1 MNNGRSEGPG
11 TRKVVLLL
19 AVASCVISA
28 LALCGWAT
36 GRLYLASF
44 GERYIPM
51 APSTAVSF
59 FLLNT
64 VLLVTASFPLLRLT
78 DRLKTISGIIL
89 IAAGGLILA
98 RLPFPGI
105 FDLEHLLLPS
115 WGRGLVLDGTP
126 LGRMSPITAFGMM
139 LSGAVLLFMV
149 RRDGRM
155 RDGAGVMAVLVLS
168 LGLILFLT
176 YIHDTPLL
184 YGAGITPVALTTS
197 LAFIL
202 SGAGLIAALGAGMF
216 PLRHFLGT
224 SVRARLLRYFIP
236 VLLLAILLDIWQ
248 DRFIM
253 ENRDA
258 PGFYAALST
267 IGIMLLIY
275 VVVLKVA
282 GSLGAD
288 IDGYLEAIR
297 SSEERYRNIFN
308 STLDGVYEVN
318 TVGVFTHMN
327 PAGAR
332 IFGYSS
338 PEEIIGRKA
347 LEYWRDP
354 RDREAFQAELKLKKT
369 VSAYYMAARKK
380 DGALL
385 ELETSSRIIEDREG
399 NFLGITGILRDVTER
414 RLADA
419 ALQQSEERFRS
430 VIDNIA
436 VGVSV
441 ISPDMKILSLNATM
455 KKWFPQIE
463 VSQNPIC
470 YKAFNDPPGKKDVCS
485 YYPTIQTLHDGDRH
499 ESVTET
505 PAGTGFRSYRVIS
518 SPLFDK
524 DGKIIAAIELVDDI
538 TERALAEKELQRYS
552 SELERS
558 NKALQDA
565 LADVRTLGGML
576 PICSSCKKIRDD
588 KGYWSQIES
597 YISEHSGAEF
607 SHGICPECE
616 KKAHE
621 ELNTL
626 LKDRKPPANE
636 RKPDR

>member
-1 MNNGRSEGPG
+1 
-11 TRKVVLLL
+11 
-19 AVASCVISA
+19 
-28 LALCGWAT
+28 
-36 GRLYLASF
+36 
-44 GERYIPM
+44 M

-59 FLLNT
+59 LLLNT
-64 VLLVTASFPLLRLT
+64 VLLVTAAFPLLHLT
-78 DRLKTISGIIL
+78 DRLKTISGTIL
-89 IAAGGLILA
+89 IAAGSLILA
-98 RLPFPGI
+98 RLPFPGL
-105 FDLEHLLLPS
+105 FDLEHLLHPS
-115 WGRGLVLDGTP
+115 WGRDLVLDGTP
-126 LGRMSPITAFGMM
+126 LGHMSPVTALGMM

-168 LGLILFLT
+168 LGLVLFLA

-202 SGAGLIAALGAGMF
+202 SGAGLIAALGAGAF

-224 SVRARLLRYFIP
+224 SVRARLLRYFVP
-236 VLLLAILLDIWQ
+236 VLMFGILLDIWQ

-318 TVGVFTHMN
+318 AEGVFTNMN
-327 PAGAR
+327 AAGAR

-354 RDREAFQAELKLKKT
+354 RDREAFRAELKLRKT
-369 VSAYYMAARKK
+369 LSACYMAARKK
-380 DGALL
+380 DGAPL

-399 NFLGITGILRDVTER
+399 NFFGITGILRDVTER

-419 ALQQSEERFRS
+419 ALQHSEERFRS
-430 VIDNIA
+430 VMDNIA

-455 KKWFPQIE
+455 KKWFPRIE
-463 VSQNPIC
+463 VSQKPVC
-470 YKAFNDPPGKKDVCS
+470 YEAFNDPPGKEVCT
-485 YYPTIQTLHDGDRH
+485 YCPTIQTLKDGDRH
-499 ESVTET
+499 ESVTTT
-505 PAGTGFRSYRVIS
+505 PAGDGFRSYRVIS
-518 SPLFDK
+518 SPLFGK
-524 DGKIIAAIELVDDI
+524 DGKIIAAIEMVDDI
-538 TERALAEKELQRYS
+538 TERTRAEKELRRYS
-552 SELERS
+552 SELEKS

-565 LADVRTLGGML
+565 LADVRILGGML

-597 YISEHSGAEF
+597 YVSEHSGAEF

-616 KKAHE
+616 KKVYE
-621 ELNTL
+621 ELNKLT
-626 LKDRKPPANE
+626 KE
-636 RKPDR
+636 RKLPADKRTQDR

>member
-1 MNNGRSEGPG
+1 MHMNNGRSEVPV
-11 TRKVVLLL
+11 TRKIVSLL
-19 AVASCVISA
+19 AAASCVISA
-28 LALCGWAT
+28 LALVGWVT

-59 FLLNT
+59 LLLNT
-64 VLLVTASFPLLRLT
+64 VLLVMASFPLLRLT
-78 DRLKTISGIIL
+78 DRLKTIAGIIL
-89 IAAGGLILA
+89 IAVGGLILA
-98 RLPFPGI
+98 RLPYPSI
-105 FDLEHLLLPS
+105 FDPEHLLIPP
-115 WGRGLVLDGTP
+115 WGRNLVLNGVP
-126 LGRMSPITAFGMM
+126 LGRMSPITALGMM

-149 RRDGRM
+149 RRDTRM

-184 YGAGITPVALTTS
+184 YGAGITPVALTTA

-202 SGAGLIAALGAGMF
+202 SGAGLIAALGAGAF

-224 SVRARLLRYFIP
+224 SVRARLIRYFIP

-248 DRFIM
+248 DRFII

-275 VVVLKVA
+275 IVVLKVA

-288 IDGYLEAIR
+288 IDDYLEAIR

-308 STLDGVYEVN
+308 STLDGIYEVN
-318 TVGVFTHMN
+318 AEGIFTHMN

-338 PEEIIGRKA
+338 SEEIIGRKA
-347 LEYWRDP
+347 LKFWRDP
-354 RDREAFQAELKLKKT
+354 RDREAFRTELKLKKT

-380 DGALL
+380 NGEPL
-385 ELETSSRIIEDREG
+385 ELESSSRIIEDGEG
-399 NFLGITGILRDVTER
+399 NFLGIEGILRDVTER
-414 RLADA
+414 KRFEA
-419 ALQQSEERFRS
+419 EREKF
-430 VIDNIA
+430 
-436 VGVSV
+436 
-441 ISPDMKILSLNATM
+441 ILKLR
-455 KKWFPQIE
+455 E
-463 VSQNPIC
+463 
-470 YKAFNDPPGKKDVCS
+470 
-485 YYPTIQTLHDGDRH
+485 
-499 ESVTET
+499 
-505 PAGTGFRSYRVIS
+505 
-518 SPLFDK
+518 
-524 DGKIIAAIELVDDI
+524 
-538 TERALAEKELQRYS
+538 ALAE
-552 SELERS
+552 
-558 NKALQDA
+558 
-565 LADVRTLGGML
+565 VRTLSGML

-597 YISEHSGAEF
+597 YISKRSGAEF

-616 KKAHE
+616 KKAYA
-621 ELNTL
+621 ELGKLTKERL
-626 LKDRKPPANE
+626 PADE

>member
-1 MNNGRSEGPG
+1 
-11 TRKVVLLL
+11 
-19 AVASCVISA
+19 
-28 LALCGWAT
+28 
-36 GRLYLASF
+36 
-44 GERYIPM
+44 
-51 APSTAVSF
+51 
-59 FLLNT
+59 
-64 VLLVTASFPLLRLT
+64 
-78 DRLKTISGIIL
+78 
-89 IAAGGLILA
+89 
-98 RLPFPGI
+98 
-105 FDLEHLLLPS
+105 
-115 WGRGLVLDGTP
+115 
-126 LGRMSPITAFGMM
+126 M

-202 SGAGLIAALGAGMF
+202 SGAGLIAALGADAF

-224 SVRARLLRYFIP
+224 SVRARLIRYFAP
-236 VLLLAILLDIWQ
+236 VLVFGILLDIWQ
-248 DRFIM
+248 DRFIL

-275 VVVLKVA
+275 IVVLKVA
-282 GSLGAD
+282 GSLGTD
-288 IDGYLEAIR
+288 IDGYLESIR

-318 TVGVFTHMN
+318 AEGVFTNMN
-327 PAGAR
+327 AAGAR

-338 PEEIIGRKA
+338 PEEILGRKA

-354 RDREAFQAELKLKKT
+354 RDREAFRAELKLKKSLGT
-369 VSAYYMAARKK
+369 YPMAAKKK
-380 DGALL
+380 DGEPL
-385 ELETSSRIIEDREG
+385 ELESSSRIIEDREG

-441 ISPDMKILSLNATM
+441 ISPDLKILSLNATM
-455 KKWFPQIE
+455 KKWFPRIE
-463 VSQNPIC
+463 VSQKPVC
-470 YKAFNDPPGKKDVCS
+470 YEAFNDPPGKEVCS
-485 YYPTIQTLHDGDRH
+485 YCPTVKTLNDGKRH
-499 ESVTET
+499 ESVTTT
-505 PAGTGFRSYRVIS
+505 PAGDGFRSYRVIS

-538 TERALAEKELQRYS
+538 TERTRAEKELRRYS

-588 KGYWSQIES
+588 KGYWNQIES
-597 YISEHSGAEF
+597 YVSEHSGAEF

-616 KKAHE
+616 KKVYE
-621 ELNTL
+621 ELNILT
-626 LKDRKPPANE
+626 KE
-636 RKPDR
+636 RKLPTDKRTQDR

>member
-1 MNNGRSEGPG
+1 
-11 TRKVVLLL
+11 
-19 AVASCVISA
+19 
-28 LALCGWAT
+28 
-36 GRLYLASF
+36 
-44 GERYIPM
+44 
-51 APSTAVSF
+51 
-59 FLLNT
+59 
-64 VLLVTASFPLLRLT
+64 
-78 DRLKTISGIIL
+78 
-89 IAAGGLILA
+89 
-98 RLPFPGI
+98 
-105 FDLEHLLLPS
+105 
-115 WGRGLVLDGTP
+115 
-126 LGRMSPITAFGMM
+126 M

-149 RRDGRM
+149 RRVGRM

-202 SGAGLIAALGAGMF
+202 SGAGLIAALGADAF

-224 SVRARLLRYFIP
+224 SVRARLIRYFAP
-236 VLLLAILLDIWQ
+236 VLVFGILLDIWQ
-248 DRFIM
+248 DRFIL

-282 GSLGAD
+282 GSLGTD
-288 IDGYLEAIR
+288 IDGYLESIR

-318 TVGVFTHMN
+318 AEGVFTNMN
-327 PAGAR
+327 AAGAR

-338 PEEIIGRKA
+338 PEEILGRKA

-354 RDREAFQAELKLKKT
+354 RDREAFRAELKLKKSLGT
-369 VSAYYMAARKK
+369 YPMAAKKK
-380 DGALL
+380 DGEPL
-385 ELETSSRIIEDREG
+385 ELESSSRIIEDREG

-441 ISPDMKILSLNATM
+441 ISPDLKILSLNATM
-455 KKWFPQIE
+455 KKWFPRIE
-463 VSQNPIC
+463 VSQKPVC
-470 YKAFNDPPGKKDVCS
+470 YEAFNDPPGKEVCS
-485 YYPTIQTLHDGDRH
+485 YCPTVKTLNDGKRH
-499 ESVTET
+499 ESVTTT
-505 PAGTGFRSYRVIS
+505 PAGDGFRSYRVIS

-538 TERALAEKELQRYS
+538 TERTRAEKELRRYS

-588 KGYWSQIES
+588 KGYWNQIES
-597 YISEHSGAEF
+597 YVSEHSGAEF

-616 KKAHE
+616 KKVYE
-621 ELNTL
+621 ELNILT
-626 LKDRKPPANE
+626 KE
-636 RKPDR
+636 RKLPTDKRTQDR